1 MSRDEELRVAG
12 ELSEVLRRALDMA
25 ANRKV
30 GKQRVNGGPQ
40 PAAGLESPR
49 LSGKIPTVGIAR
61 LIDHT
66 LLKPD
71 ARPEQVE
78 QLCAEAVEW
87 GFASVCVNSCHVPLC
102 RRRVEGSGVRVCA
115 VIGFPL
121 GATLRESKAAETAAA
136 VNLGADE
143 LDMVMN
149 IGWFKAGA
157 DEMVVSDIHRV
168 LDAAQKRP
176 VKVIIETCLLSD
188 EEKERATRLVVESGA
203 TFVKTSTGFLTG
215 GATVADVMLLARAAA
230 GRIGIKAS
238 GGIRDYAT
246 ALKMIEAGATRIGTS
261 SGVAIVKE
269 EIGVLG
275 TVPVRGQPP
284 SKED

>member
-1 MSRDEELRVAG
+1 
-12 ELSEVLRRALDMA
+12 
-25 ANRKV
+25 
-30 GKQRVNGGPQ
+30 
-40 PAAGLESPR
+40 
-49 LSGKIPTVGIAR
+49 VGIAR

-71 ARPEQVE
+71 ARPAQVE
-78 QLCAEAVEW
+78 RLCAEAVQW

-102 RRRVEGSGVRVCA
+102 RRRVEGSEVRVCT

-121 GATLRESKAAETAAA
+121 GAMLREAKAAEAAAA

-143 LDMVMN
+143 LDTVMN

-168 LDAAQKRP
+168 VDAAQKRP
-176 VKVIIETCLLSD
+176 VKVIVETCLLTD
-188 EEKERATRLVVESGA
+188 EEKERATRLVIDAGA
-203 TFVKTSTGFLTG
+203 AFVKTSTGFSTG
-215 GATVADVMLLARAAA
+215 GAKVEDVVLLARVA
-230 GRIGIKAS
+230 GGRVGVKAS

-261 SGVAIVKE
+261 SGVTMVETEQSQI
-269 EIGVLG
+269 
-275 TVPVRGQPP
+275 
-284 SKED
+284 KED

>member
-1 MSRDEELRVAG
+1 
-12 ELSEVLRRALDMA
+12 
-25 ANRKV
+25 
-30 GKQRVNGGPQ
+30 
-40 PAAGLESPR
+40 
-49 LSGKIPTVGIAR
+49 VGIAR

-66 LLKPD
+66 LLKSD

-87 GFASVCVNSCHVPLC
+87 RFASVCVNSGYVPLC
-102 RRRVEGSGVRVCA
+102 RRQVEGSGVKVCT

-121 GATLRESKAAETAAA
+121 GATLREAKAAEAVAA
-136 VNLGADE
+136 VNFGADE

-176 VKVIIETCLLSD
+176 VKVIIETCLLTD
-188 EEKERATRLVVESGA
+188 DEKERATRLVAESGA
-203 TFVKTSTGFLTG
+203 AFVKTSTGFSTA
-215 GATVADVMLLARAAA
+215 GATVGDVMLLARVAA
-230 GRIGIKAS
+230 GRIGVKAS
-238 GGIRDYAT
+238 GGIRDYST

-261 SGVAIVKE
+261 AGVAIVNEERNQGLKE
-269 EIGVLG
+269 PRSQG
-275 TVPVRGQPP
+275 
-284 SKED
+284 

>member
-1 MSRDEELRVAG
+1 M
-12 ELSEVLRRALDMA
+12 
-25 ANRKV
+25 
-30 GKQRVNGGPQ
+30 
-40 PAAGLESPR
+40 
-49 LSGKIPTVGIAR
+49 GIAR

-71 ARPEQVE
+71 VSPEQVE

-102 RRRVEGSGVRVCA
+102 RRRVEGTSVRVCT

-121 GATLRESKAAETAAA
+121 GAMLREAKAAETAAA

-149 IGWFKAGA
+149 IGWLKAGA

-168 LDAAQKRP
+168 IDAAQKRP
-176 VKVIIETCLLSD
+176 VKVIIETCLLTE
-188 EEKERATRLVVESGA
+188 EEKERATRLVVDAGA
-203 TFVKTSTGFLTG
+203 AFVKTSTGFSTG
-215 GATVADVMLLARAAA
+215 GATADDVMLLARVAA
-230 GRIGIKAS
+230 GRIGVKAS

-261 SGVAIVKE
+261 SGVAIVNEERNQGLKE
-269 EIGVLG
+269 SRS
-275 TVPVRGQPP
+275 RG
-284 SKED
+284 

>member
-1 MSRDEELRVAG
+1 
-12 ELSEVLRRALDMA
+12 
-25 ANRKV
+25 
-30 GKQRVNGGPQ
+30 
-40 PAAGLESPR
+40 
-49 LSGKIPTVGIAR
+49 VGIAR

-87 GFASVCVNSCHVPLC
+87 GFATVCVNSCHVSLC
-102 RRRVEGSGVRVCA
+102 RRRLEGTAVRVGT

-121 GATLRESKAAETAAA
+121 GAMLREAKAAEAAAA

-149 IGWFKAGA
+149 IGWLKTGA
-157 DEMVVSDIHRV
+157 EEMVVSDIHRV
-168 LDAAQKRP
+168 LDAAQART
-176 VKVIIETCLLSD
+176 VKVIIETCLLTGA
-188 EEKERATRLVVESGA
+188 EKERATQLVVESGA
-203 TFVKTSTGFLTG
+203 AFVKTSTGFSTG
-215 GATVADVMLLARAAA
+215 GATVEDVMLLARVAA
-230 GRIGIKAS
+230 GRIGVKAS

-246 ALKMIEAGATRIGTS
+246 GLKMIEAGATRLGTS

-269 EIGVLG
+269 ERNQGFEES
-275 TVPVRGQPP
+275 RGQGR
-284 SKED
+284 K

>member
-1 MSRDEELRVAG
+1 
-12 ELSEVLRRALDMA
+12 MA
-25 ANRKV
+25 ANRKA
-30 GKQRVNGGPQ
+30 GRQRVNAGPAR
-40 PAAGLESPR
+40 PVAGLESQG
-49 LSGKIPTVGIAR
+49 LSCNIRSVGIAR

-78 QLCAEAVEW
+78 QLCAEAIEC
-87 GFASVCVNSCHVPLC
+87 GFASVCVNSAYVPLS
-102 RRRVEGSGVRVCA
+102 RRQVEGSGVRVCT

-121 GATLRESKAAETAAA
+121 GATLREAKAVEAAAA

-149 IGWFKAGA
+149 IGWFKSGA

-176 VKVIIETCLLSD
+176 VKVIIETCLLAD
-188 EEKERATRLVVESGA
+188 EEKERATRLVAESGA
-203 TFVKTSTGFLTG
+203 AFVKTSTGFSTG
-215 GATVADVMLLARAAA
+215 GATVGDVMLLARVAA
-230 GRIGIKAS
+230 GRIGVKAS
-238 GGIRDYAT
+238 GGIRDYST

-261 SGVAIVKE
+261 SGVAIVE
-269 EIGVLG
+269 SERSQI
-275 TVPVRGQPP
+275 
-284 SKED
+284 KED

>member
-1 MSRDEELRVAG
+1 M
-12 ELSEVLRRALDMA
+12 
-25 ANRKV
+25 
-30 GKQRVNGGPQ
+30 
-40 PAAGLESPR
+40 
-49 LSGKIPTVGIAR
+49 GIAR

-71 ARPEQVE
+71 ATPSQVE
-78 QLCAEAVEW
+78 QLCVEAVEA
-87 GFASVCVNSCHVPLC
+87 GFASVCVNSGYVPLC
-102 RRRVEGSGVRVCA
+102 RRQVQGSEVKVCA

-121 GATLRESKAAETAAA
+121 GATLREAKAAEAAAA

-176 VKVIIETCLLSD
+176 VKVIIETCLLTG
-188 EEKERATRLVVESGA
+188 EEKERATCLVAESGA
-203 TFVKTSTGFLTG
+203 AFVKTSTGFSTG
-215 GATVADVMLLARAAA
+215 GATVEDVMLVARVAA
-230 GRIGIKAS
+230 GRVGVKAS

-261 SGVAIVKE
+261 SGVEIVNE
-269 EIGVLG
+269 EVRVLG
-275 TVPVRGQPP
+275 TVPVRGQSPT
-284 SKED
+284 KED